1 MDMRRV
7 NRNNHKENHSSFNFS
22 VNASITNEAMKEM
35 KEVSLAGMDMLG
47 KFQVTDLVECGHSP
61 KKLNTEVITAW
72 LECDDDDSSHAE
84 HSECSTEE
92 KMNDSAKLSL
102 IDSLEPYKGY
112 FDVWFDM
119 CKIPLFKYLVKYI
132 EDKYGDDTSTFF
144 KLFVTVMFPELRLLF
159 NTQFGQGPSKPEPEP
174 KPEPKPEHVS
184 PYFTCKDMGN
194 VNKTTIED
202 DEDDEDEVP
211 PSSDV
216 TTVVNEGSR
225 PSPFSATEGDTLSKL
240 IQDNVGENEL
250 LLRSL
255 GVSPELQQTL
265 IRDLSNMI
273 MNPTPNEVGMPNL
286 DNVHMMN
293 SLASM
298 LGKIVNRCSDNSEE
312 VYDPTSDEI
321 EV

>member
-22 VNASITNEAMKEM
+22 VNASITNEAIKEM

-61 KKLNTEVITAW
+61 KKLNDEVITAW

-92 KMNDSAKLSL
+92 KMNDSAKHSL
-102 IDSLEPYKGY
+102 IGSLEPYKAC
-112 FDVWFDM
+112 FDM
-119 CKIPLFKYLVKYI
+119 CKIPLFKYLVEYI

-144 KLFVTVMFPELRLLF
+144 KLFVTVMFPELRLVF

-174 KPEPKPEHVS
+174 EPEHVS

-202 DEDDEDEVP
+202 DEDEVP

-225 PSPFSATEGDTLSKL
+225 PFPGVDEDTLNKL
-240 IQDNVGENEL
+240 IGDNVGKNEL

-298 LGKIVNRCSDNSEE
+298 LGKIVDRCSDNSEE